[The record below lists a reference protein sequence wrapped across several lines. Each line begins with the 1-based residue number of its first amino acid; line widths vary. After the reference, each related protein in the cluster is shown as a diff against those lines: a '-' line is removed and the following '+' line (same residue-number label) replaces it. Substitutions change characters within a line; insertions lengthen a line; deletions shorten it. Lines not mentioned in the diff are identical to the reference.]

1 MELSDIRKEI
11 DAIDSQLLPLFLE
24 RMKLSAEAVKY
35 KKEHSLPILSKSR
48 ENEILERVMSESGD
62 MEQYSHRLY
71 MMIFELS
78 RAYQA
83 TLFDKRSKIKEEIE
97 KALTASEQTL
107 PQRTTVACQGVEGA
121 YSEEA
126 ATKLFPRGNLM
137 FFKTFEAVFDAVENG
152 FCRYGV
158 VPIENSSNGPVK
170 ATYELL
176 HKKNVKIVKSD
187 RLFIRHELLALPGTR
202 LEDIKEIR
210 SHEQALGQCSEF
222 LKKIGSKAVVKP
234 FPNTAMAAKSVAD
247 GKDSTVAAIASHSGC
262 ALYGLECI
270 AEDIQNSDNN
280 YTRFI
285 CISKNAEIYPGANR
299 ISFVVE
305 CENKPG
311 MLYSIIAK
319 IAALEI
325 DILKLESCAIVGRN
339 FDFMFFFEIASSVND
354 KKTVSMLES
363 IENECKKLIFLG
375 NYSEG

>member
-35 KKEHSLPILSKSR
+35 KKEHSLPILSKTR

-62 MEQYSHRLY
+62 LEQYSHRLY

-83 TLFDKRSKIKEEIE
+83 TLFDGKSKIKEETE
-97 KALTASEQTL
+97 KALTVSEQAL
-107 PQRTTVACQGVEGA
+107 PQWTTVACQGVEGA

-176 HKKNVKIVKSD
+176 HKKNVKIVKSG

-222 LKKIGSKAVVKP
+222 LKKIGSKAVIKS

-247 GKDSTVAAIASHSGC
+247 GKDRTVAAIASHSGC

-325 DILKLESCAIVGRN
+325 DILKVESCPIVGRN

-354 KKTVSMLES
+354 KKTVAMLES

-375 NYSEG
+375 NYSEE

>member
-35 KKEHSLPILSKSR
+35 KKEHSLPILSKTR

-62 MEQYSHRLY
+62 LEQYSHRLY

-83 TLFDKRSKIKEEIE
+83 TLFDGKSKIKEETE
-97 KALTASEQTL
+97 KALTVSEQAL
-107 PQRTTVACQGVEGA
+107 PQRATVACQGVEGA

-176 HKKNVKIVKSD
+176 HKKNVKIVKSG

-222 LKKIGSKAVVKP
+222 LKKIGSKAVIKS

-247 GKDSTVAAIASHSGC
+247 GKDRTVAAIASHSGC

-325 DILKLESCAIVGRN
+325 DILKVESCPIVGRN

-375 NYSEG
+375 NYSEE

>member
-11 DAIDSQLLPLFLE
+11 DAIDSELLPLFLE

-35 KKEHSLPILSKSR
+35 KKEHSLPILSKTR

-62 MEQYSHRLY
+62 LEQYSHRLY

-83 TLFDKRSKIKEEIE
+83 TLFDGKSKIKEETE
-97 KALTASEQTL
+97 KALTASEQAL

-176 HKKNVKIVKSD
+176 HKKNVKIVKSG

-222 LKKIGSKAVVKP
+222 LKKIGSKAVIKS

-247 GKDSTVAAIASHSGC
+247 GKDRTVAAIASHSGC

-325 DILKLESCAIVGRN
+325 DILKVESCPIVGRN

-354 KKTVSMLES
+354 KKTVAMLES

-375 NYSEG
+375 NYSEE

>member
-11 DAIDSQLLPLFLE
+11 DKIDSKLLPLFLE

-35 KKEHSLPILSKSR
+35 KKEHSLPILSKTR

-83 TLFDKRSKIKEEIE
+83 TLSERKSRIKEEIE
-97 KALTASEQTL
+97 KALISTEPAL
-107 PQRTTVACQGVEGA
+107 PQRASIACQGVEGA

-170 ATYELL
+170 ATYDLL

-187 RLFIRHELLALPGTR
+187 RLFIRHELLALPGTK

-222 LKKIGSKAVVKP
+222 LKKMSSQATIKE

-247 GKDSTVAAIASHSGC
+247 GKDRCAAAIASHSGC

-285 CISKNAEIYPGANR
+285 CISKNAEIYPGSNR

-319 IAALEI
+319 MAALEI
-325 DILKLESCAIVGRN
+325 DILKLESCPIVGRN

-354 KKTVSMLES
+354 KKTVAMMES